1 MTQPAPKRQPTRRQP
16 TAGVTLIE
24 MMIALALFAL
34 IGSAGFAMLDQVLRS
49 ASRSE
54 GRLEVL
60 SERQR
65 ALHLLLLDFAMAD
78 PRSLTTNPLSITR
91 ASSRGRLTLHY
102 RLTGTTLHR
111 ELTGASGR
119 PLADQALLTGVES
132 LTWRYLAP
140 DGGWGLVW
148 PPSPVQNVTTPANP
162 RAVELVV
169 TLADGQGSLRRIAPL
184 PADPAE

>member
-1 MTQPAPKRQPTRRQP
+1 
-16 TAGVTLIE
+16 

-49 ASRSE
+49 ANRSE
-54 GRLEVL
+54 GRLEAL

-65 ALHLLLLDFAMAD
+65 ALHLVLLDFAMAD
-78 PRSLTTNPLSITR
+78 PRSLTTGPLTITR

-102 RLTGTTLHR
+102 RLSGTTLHR
-111 ELTGASGR
+111 ALSDANGR

-132 LTWRYLAP
+132 LTWRYLSPA
-140 DGGWGLVW
+140 GGWSPVW
-148 PPSPVQNVTTPANP
+148 PADPVQTLTTPANP

-169 TLADGQGSLRRIAPL
+169 TLADGQGQLRRVAPL

>member
-1 MTQPAPKRQPTRRQP
+1 
-16 TAGVTLIE
+16 

-49 ASRSE
+49 ANRSE
-54 GRLEVL
+54 GRLEAL

-65 ALHLLLLDFAMAD
+65 ALHLVLLDFAMAD
-78 PRSLTTNPLSITR
+78 PRSLTTSPPTTGPLTTGLLTTGPLTTGPLTITR

-102 RLTGTTLHR
+102 RLSGTTLHR
-111 ELTGASGR
+111 ALSDANGR

-132 LTWRYLAP
+132 LTWRYLSPA
-140 DGGWGLVW
+140 GGWSPVW
-148 PPSPVQNVTTPANP
+148 PADPVQTLTTPANP

-169 TLADGQGSLRRIAPL
+169 TLADGQGQLRRVAPL